1 MRNHRPDRSG
11 RNWSSIDD
19 RIGSVVSSDLLAESE
34 GFADRFFGV
43 GHEAVFFDIE
53 HRDDVSLFEF
63 GGFDEVA
70 GLLFSRG
77 AVSEEMVGSP
87 CDADLFEL
95 FAVAV
100 VGRVDDK
107 GSFGCLDDDEEGFF
121 GFGDFF
127 PIDVLLMA

>member
-1 MRNHRPDRSG
+1 M
-11 RNWSSIDD
+11 
-19 RIGSVVSSDLLAESE
+19 
-34 GFADRFFGV
+34 
-43 GHEAVFFDIE
+43 FFDIE

-77 AVSEEMVGSP
+77 AVSEEVVGSP

>member
-1 MRNHRPDRSG
+1 MKLRACSFP
-11 RNWSSIDD
+11 
-19 RIGSVVSSDLLAESE
+19 
-34 GFADRFFGV
+34 
-43 GHEAVFFDIE
+43 
-53 HRDDVSLFEF
+53 
-63 GGFDEVA
+63 EV
-70 GLLFSRG
+70 
-77 AVSEEMVGSP
+77 VGSP